1 MLKQLY
7 IASVCILAWA
17 CNQAPE
23 NAPAPAETTEPATQ
37 QDMPES
43 TNAAPAAPQSLDE
56 IIAALP
62 AKDQARV
69 PYRHPKETL
78 EFFGVEPGMTVV
90 DTIPGDVWY
99 TGILAS
105 YLGAGG
111 KIIGADRPLA
121 VWEYFGPEYSPPE
134 FLAKRP
140 MWTGTW
146 PQEQAEKN
154 AGSEVSFD
162 AFAFANAPDAL
173 AGTVDVV
180 MMIRELHNITAAD
193 ASNALASTVLSE
205 VAMMLKPGGIFAVI
219 DHRAPETATDAWARG
234 DNGYVKQS
242 QVIALVEAAGFTLE
256 AASEINANPKD
267 QPTPK
272 DAVWRLPPGL
282 DLPEGDGALR
292 EAMLAIGESDRM
304 TLKFRKK

>member
-1 MLKQLY
+1 MLKQLC
-7 IASVCILAWA
+7 IAGVCILAWA
-17 CNQAPE
+17 CDQAPT
-23 NAPAPAETTEPATQ
+23 ETTIQNAQ
-37 QDMPES
+37 QDAPDGANE
-43 TNAAPAAPQSLDE
+43 AADAPLSLDD
-56 IIAALP
+56 IIASLP

-99 TGILAS
+99 TGILAA
-105 YLGAGG
+105 YLGPQG

-121 VWEYFGPEYSPPE
+121 VWEYFGPDYSPPE

-140 MWTGTW
+140 TWTDTW
-146 PQEQAEKN
+146 PLTQAEKN
-154 AGSEVSFD
+154 AGSAVAFD
-162 AFAFANAPDAL
+162 AFAFANAPEDM

-180 MMIRELHNITAAD
+180 MMIREFHNLTAAD
-193 ASNALASTVLSE
+193 ESNALTNKVLGE

-219 DHRAPETATDAWARG
+219 DHRAPEDAPDDWAKG
-234 DNGYVKQS
+234 ANGYVKQS

-256 AASEINANPKD
+256 ATSEINANPKD

-282 DLPEGDGALR
+282 DLPEGDTALR

-304 TLKFRKK
+304 TLKFRKEG